1 MHLSKLVDINP
12 DNVATPIAASLGDLV
27 TLAILAYTSST
38 IHSLNE
44 VNEIE
49 GSELIGHQYW
59 WMLSVLDVTELF
71 GTNLSCWTCVI
82 ILLIY
87 YLAIAPGCVMIA
99 KGKEETK
106 LVLFEG
112 WTPGN
117 ILQFLFA
124 YMNTYPIIVA

>member
-49 GSELIGHQYW
+49 GSELVGH
-59 WMLSVLDVTELF
+59 SVLDVTELF
-71 GTNLSCWTCVI
+71 GTSLSCWTCVI

-87 YLAIAPGCVMIA
+87 YLAIAPGCIVIA

-106 LVLFEG
+106 LVLFDG

-117 ILQFLFA
+117 IL
-124 YMNTYPIIVA
+124 